1 MHGHVIQVGKAKLR
15 RPKISLRGSQ
25 VHLRK
30 HFSDALLH
38 LRNKDNESNGG
49 VKVLCLGLLG
59 ASEDHQKG
67 KLVPDYGKPLLEVYY
82 DAVTVCTKGP
92 PSHA

>member
-1 MHGHVIQVGKAKLR
+1 MLLCLRPGTRERGTPDLRYVDSMRGRDPITRAGKAKLR
-15 RPKISLRGSQ
+15 YQKISLRKSQ
-25 VHLRK
+25 VHLSK

-59 ASEDHQKG
+59 GSEDHQKG
-67 KLVPDYGKPLLEVYY
+67 K
-82 DAVTVCTKGP
+82 
-92 PSHA
+92 